1 MHTLVYIRFENSRM
15 DIVVPTP
22 LFPKVYTEFIRQYVT
37 VFLIVDTIF
46 IPDP

>member
-15 DIVVPTP
+15 DIVVPGT
-22 LFPKVYTEFIRQYVT
+22 LIPKVYTEFILQYVT
-37 VFLIVDTIF
+37 LILILDTIF